1 MIDYPQLSRML
12 RAFAQDIF
20 VIAAAIGC
28 AISSALTV
36 LVRLPLHIT
45 HSREN
50 ETNIVTIAFT
60 ALI

>member
-1 MIDYPQLSRML
+1 ML